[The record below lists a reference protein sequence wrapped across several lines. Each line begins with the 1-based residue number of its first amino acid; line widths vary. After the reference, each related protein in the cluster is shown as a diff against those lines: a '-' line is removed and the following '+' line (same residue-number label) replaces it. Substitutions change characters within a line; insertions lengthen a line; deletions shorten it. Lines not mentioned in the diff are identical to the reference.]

1 MSDYKPYVGDEG
13 TKIEIDMQENLTSW
27 SNLKFYVSKPKSGGG
42 TEEKVVLAPK
52 KGESGGDEQIMKYT
66 IGSGLGESV
75 VDFDAPGV
83 YYIQPYGEVSGW
95 KGKGDTIS
103 FMVYSKYK

>member
-1 MSDYKPYVGDEG
+1 MSDYKPFVGDEG
-13 TKIEIDMQENLTSW
+13 TVIEIDMQEDLSSW
-27 SNLKFYVSKPKSGGG
+27 SNLKYYVNKPKSGGG

-52 KGESGGDEQIMKYT
+52 KGASGGAEQIMKYT
-66 IGSGLGESV
+66 IGSGSGDAV
-75 VDFDAPGV
+75 VNFDAPGM
-83 YYIQPYGEVSGW
+83 YYFQPYGEVSGW